1 MLLNF
6 FLIMSLLLFSCAS
19 QESIK
24 PFNATDV
31 NPESNSGKSTQ
42 KVDNLLTGNP
52 LTVPLSQPVEVE
64 KEVRPVKETGSTTEP
79 PPVSIA
85 ESLPKSVFITL
96 NVQFDTGK
104 ATIKPKYHND
114 IKIVADIM
122 SKYPSTVAVI
132 KGHTDDVGKE
142 VVNVKLSYQR
152 AENIRAYIAEKFG
165 IERSRIKVIGYDYQ
179 QPIASNKTS
188 EGRQK
193 NRRGETHIE
202 AKTISNRLYSFSEDS
217 DLPTGGFSIVNQ
229 ETIDAKIKSFMEKH
243 GIVSYS
249 SNIVN
254 GPTLELYAMWSG
266 IFSHCAIRIETKPHL
281 FYQLELQTLPD
292 LEKAGLKN
300 FNKIRATINFLG
312 VTEEQFD
319 LVEFTDNDER
329 NKLDNSEPHYATMP
343 ICINTKTTKQ
353 TPQWYK
359 DCLNRHAR
367 SYNPENA
374 LKAGNRA
381 KIFDYN
387 PIIHN
392 CCNFAEEALEACGL
406 AHCFDLG
413 KSTGL
418 NSKTGLL
425 EE

>member
-1 MLLNF
+1 MA
-6 FLIMSLLLFSCAS
+6 ILLLFSCAS

-24 PFNATDV
+24 PFNAADV
-31 NPESNSGKSTQ
+31 NQESNSGKSIQ
-42 KVDNLLTGNP
+42 KIDNLLTGKP
-52 LTVPLSQPVEVE
+52 ITVPLSQPVEVE
-64 KEVRPVKETGSTTEP
+64 KDVRPAKEAGSAIKPT
-79 PPVSIA
+79 PVSIA
-85 ESLPKSVFITL
+85 DHLPESVFITL
-96 NVQFDTGK
+96 NVQFDIGK

-114 IKIVADIM
+114 INIVADIM
-122 SKYPSTVAVI
+122 SRYPSTVAVI
-132 KGHTDDVGKE
+132 EGHTDDVGKE

-152 AENIRAYIAEKFG
+152 AENIRAYLTEKFG
-165 IERSRIKVIGYDYQ
+165 IEQSRIKVIGYDYQ
-179 QPIASNKTS
+179 QPIASNKTP

-193 NRRGETHIE
+193 NRRGVTHIE
-202 AKTISNRLYSFSEDS
+202 AKTISNKLYSFSEDS

-229 ETIDAKIKSFMEKH
+229 ETIDAKIKSFMEKQ
-243 GIVSYS
+243 GVASYS

-266 IFSHCAIRIETKPHL
+266 IFSHCAIRIETKPHS

-292 LEKAGLKN
+292 LKKAGLKN
-300 FNKIRATINFLG
+300 YNKIGATIHFLG

-319 LVEFTDNDER
+319 LVEFTDNNER

-343 ICINTKTTKQ
+343 VCINPKATKQ

-359 DCLNRHAR
+359 DCLNRHAK

-381 KIFDYN
+381 RIFDYN
-387 PIIHN
+387 PITHN

-413 KSTGL
+413 KSSGL
-418 NSKTGLL
+418 NSKTGPL